1 MADLQDFDNFIVL
14 APSVSPNLWKHMSYL
29 RNVKGKYSKRDWER
43 VPGKIWQVLL
53 QMYALKQMRNHHS
66 LKW

>member
-1 MADLQDFDNFIVL
+1 MLKVTTLNAI
-14 APSVSPNLWKHMSYL
+14 
-29 RNVKGKYSKRDWER
+29 RNGSRKKN
-43 VPGKIWQVLL
+43 WQVLL